1 MMRKLNLLTQF
12 ESMDQLTN
20 FFYYYIRT
28 IKEEIEKEKK
38 LQESILKESKLNNF
52 DSKSGGSKAGINRK

>member
-1 MMRKLNLLTQF
+1 MN
-12 ESMDQLTN
+12 N
-20 FFYYYIRT
+20 FFFNVRT

-52 DSKSGGSKAGINRK
+52 DPKSGGSKAGTNRKQT